1 MVIGEGMAPT
11 KVAEVHSDIGAV
23 VANTTRAMTLD
34 DFSDKPKSFYPVSG
48 IRYPVSGIR

>member
-34 DFSDKPKSFYPVSG
+34 DFSDKPKCFYPVAG
-48 IRYPVSGIR
+48 QWQLVSGR